1 MKQAYLVISD
11 SERRL
16 VYATE
21 VEHTDFSR
29 IFLCQGCDKTVTLRA
44 GFYKENGTWVDPTFV
59 HEEGDPEECKN
70 RAPKS
75 FHAEE
80 HEQLLTIL
88 KRGQNRKSLERAFN
102 AFLEK
107 ALRDKQEYIGFS
119 FIPFFSRQSLII
131 AYNAV
136 LGEND
141 ISVVENG
148 IFPGNRN
155 DIKRYIRCN
164 MHSTKIHPDPELL
177 LNSFAAILSR
187 PETQKYFSTSCER
200 YIEDLIGKCKE
211 NPKFLDS
218 MGDTN
223 LEEYFGRIK
232 LNLKGVLRYIS
243 LGASDE
249 LRRKIL
255 KLVIFASHEKFFVH
269 HENVIA
275 KSNKT
280 FFADELRGNRSF
292 YLRKTYDELQESR
305 KYWIQFISRFE
316 TFLLRRVT
324 QDQMYLR
331 QAFRDFYANRD
342 SLEFELIDFT
352 LSTVF
357 SALKVYQW
365 YFLPQYYRSY

>member
-16 VYATE
+16 VCATE
-21 VEHTDFSR
+21 VEHADFSR

-75 FHAEE
+75 FHIEGQ
-80 HEQLLTIL
+80 EQLLTIL

-102 AFLEK
+102 AFLEN
-107 ALRDKQEYIGFS
+107 ALHDKQEYVVFS
-119 FIPFFSRQSLII
+119 IFSSKQSLII
-131 AYNAV
+131 DYNAI
-136 LGEND
+136 LEEND

-155 DIKRYIRCN
+155 DIKRYISCN
-164 MHSTKIHPDPELL
+164 MNSTKIHPDPELL
-177 LNSFAAILSR
+177 LNSFASILSR
-187 PETQKYFSTSCER
+187 PETQKYFSISCER

-218 MGDTN
+218 MGDVN
-223 LEEYFGRIK
+223 LEEYFGNIK
-232 LNLKGVLRYIS
+232 LNLKGILRYIS

-255 KLVIFASHEKFFVH
+255 EVVIFASHEKFFVH

-280 FFADELRGNRSF
+280 SFADALRRNRSL
-292 YLRKTYDELQESR
+292 YLRKTYDEFQESR
-305 KYWIQFISRFE
+305 KYWIQFISRFDVS
-316 TFLLRRVT
+316 LLRRMT
-324 QDQMYLR
+324 QDQAYLR
-331 QAFRDFYANRD
+331 HAFRDFYANRY

-365 YFLPQYYRSY
+365 HFLPRYYRNY